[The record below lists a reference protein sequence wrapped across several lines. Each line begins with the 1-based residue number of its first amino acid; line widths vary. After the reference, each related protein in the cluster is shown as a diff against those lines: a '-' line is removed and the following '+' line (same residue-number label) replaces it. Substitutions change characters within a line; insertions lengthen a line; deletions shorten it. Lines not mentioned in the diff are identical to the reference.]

1 MPALTPLPRLETAL
15 YWAAR
20 PAADSEFTPE
30 DPLALDYLAQQVG
43 LWLFPALTTRTT
55 RPQNY
60 AVALYGLHLAER
72 AIAAHDLPSDDD
84 TRTRLSD
91 RWERFWALA
100 VMESRDG
107 ALERGH
113 PDAMRG
119 VLGVKRAW
127 TRGDRPLPLDY
138 ALISRQSELGG
149 LGAYL
154 SSLRATGLVLPGTL
168 RPSPVARAILD
179 AFWDEP
185 DSGARIGSYEA
196 YALAALDPG
205 RRTIERKHAGI
216 TLASVGERSRLSC
229 LRERRRGEQQA
240 RLYDALFGQ
249 ARDPITLPLSELV
262 RRAAADGVDEPEAV
276 LDAALAGRWGALAG
290 PLRDHLVVAAAFGRA
305 SREILSRFNAAY
317 DAATRAG
324 WIAPRQR
331 VAEAAFPATAASAL
345 HRACA
350 ALLDA
355 PLAPRL
361 RSLPMHG
368 GAFVQLVTR
377 LRDASPDDAL
387 AHLLA
392 YHRRV
397 QQDRHHGGG
406 WLRDDGGKIVVD
418 LTTYTGHRADVPFP
432 PLKIPAVRSL
442 LHDLGRIA

>member
-1 MPALTPLPRLETAL
+1 MVSLTPLPRLETAL
-15 YWAAR
+15 YWSAR

-43 LWLFPALTTRTT
+43 LWLFPALTTRTN

-60 AVALYGLHLAER
+60 AVVLYGLHLAER
-72 AIAAHDLPSDDD
+72 AMAQHELPPDDD
-84 TRTRLSD
+84 TRTRLFEQ
-91 RWERFWALA
+91 WERFWALA
-100 VMESRDG
+100 VTEFRDG
-107 ALERGH
+107 ALERGD

-127 TRGDRPLPLDY
+127 TRGERPLRLDY

-168 RPSPVARAILD
+168 RPSPVARGILE

-196 YALAALDPG
+196 YAIAALHPD

-216 TLASVGERSRLSC
+216 TLASLGERSRLSC
-229 LRERRRGEQQA
+229 LCERHRGPQQA
-240 RLYDALFGQ
+240 RLYDVLFGQ
-249 ARDPITLPLSELV
+249 ARDPITLPLSELI
-262 RRAAADGVDEPEAV
+262 RRAADDGVLDPEAV
-276 LDAALAGRWGALAG
+276 LDTALAGRWGELSST
-290 PLRDHLVVAAAFGRA
+290 LLDHLVLARAFGRA
-305 SREILSRFNAAY
+305 SREVLSRLNAAY
-317 DAATRAG
+317 DAATSAG

-331 VAEAAFPATAASAL
+331 VAEAAFPAAASSSL
-345 HRACA
+345 QRACA
-350 ALLDA
+350 ELLDA

-368 GAFVQLVTR
+368 GAFLQLVTR
-377 LRDASPDDAL
+377 LRDASTDDAL

-397 QQDRHHGGG
+397 QHDRHHGGG
-406 WLRDDGGKIVVD
+406 WLREDGGKIVVD
-418 LTTYTGHRADVPFP
+418 LTTYTGHRAQVPFP
-432 PLKIPAVRSL
+432 PLKIPVVQRL
-442 LHDLGRIA
+442 LADLGRLA